1 MRTITANCRSAEFG
15 RTERLR
21 RTLSIALLTGL
32 LASAGSIAPVFA
44 ESFLEITRTGS
55 GFTIDA
61 EEVSVNRILRELA
74 AEADFEIVDA
84 TGVSETLA
92 VFTLENQPLPAA
104 LKSLLAKQN
113 HLIVYAGSND
123 PAQPGKV
130 TKVILMRPNAETKPG
145 RKRPSNV
152 SPLAGPGA
160 KPAPKARRAP
170 GASAAYDAA
179 RGSAPGSAQGT
190 LNADN
195 TEDFA
200 DPEEEFDR
208 LLDDLE
214 PEDADAIREAI
225 EEEFLKNE
233 D

>member
-1 MRTITANCRSAEFG
+1 MRTITANCRSADFG
-15 RTERLR
+15 RAERLR
-21 RTLSIALLTGL
+21 RTLAIALLTGL

-74 AEADFEIVDA
+74 AEADFE
-84 TGVSETLA
+84 TLA
-92 VFTLENQPLPAA
+92 VFTIEDQPLPAA

-123 PAQPGKV
+123 PAEPGKV

-170 GASAAYDAA
+170 GASAAYDAT
-179 RGSAPGSAQGT
+179 RGGTAGSAQGT
-190 LNADN
+190 RNADN
-195 TEDFA
+195 PEDFA